1 MLRRLLATAFAVA
14 ALSAT
19 AAPAQTS
26 AQPPAFPVKP
36 VRIIVPLAPGGS
48 GDVLARI
55 MAEPLGT
62 LWGQPVVVENRPGAG
77 GNIGAE
83 VVARSPG
90 DGYTLL
96 LGTLGIHGA
105 SAIYPRLNYDPARE
119 LSPVTVLGDLPNVIV
134 VNPAVPA
141 RTLQELVA
149 LARRQPGQ
157 ISFGSAGN
165 GSSTHLAG
173 ELFMLTAGIQMSHIP
188 YRGSAPALNDLV
200 AGNIQVMF
208 ENLPTIPPLVQGNAV
223 RPLAVTSAFRAP
235 AMPDVPTVEEAGVP
249 GYVATAWLALSAP
262 ASVPEPLLERLNA
275 DARTALAMPAV
286 REKLATLG
294 ITPVGG
300 TLAES
305 RAFFASETEKWNR
318 VIQAAGIR
326 LN

>member
-1 MLRRLLATAFAVA
+1 MLHRIIAAAFAVA
-14 ALSAT
+14 LTALP
-19 AAPAQTS
+19 AAAQT
-26 AQPPAFPVKP
+26 PPAFPVKP
-36 VRIIVPLAPGGS
+36 VRIVVPLAPGGA
-48 GDVLARI
+48 GDVLARL
-55 MAEPLGT
+55 MAEHLGA
-62 LWGQPVVVENRPGAG
+62 LWSQPVVVENRPGAG

-83 VVARSPG
+83 HVARSPG

-105 SAIYPRLNYDPARE
+105 SAIYPRLNYDPAKE

-134 VNPAVPA
+134 VHPGVQAQ
-141 RTLQELVA
+141 TLQELVG
-149 LARRQPGQ
+149 LARRRPGE

-173 ELFMLTAGIQMSHIP
+173 ELFMLTAGIQMTHVP
-188 YRGSAPALNDLV
+188 YRGSAPALTDLV

-208 ENLPTIPPLVQGNAV
+208 ENLPTIPPLARANAL
-223 RPLAVTSAFRAP
+223 RPLAVTSPERAP
-235 AMPDVPTVEEAGVP
+235 AMPDVPTAQEAGVA

-275 DARTALAMPAV
+275 DARNVLGTAALRERLAA
-286 REKLATLG
+286 LG
-294 ITPVGG
+294 ITPVAG

-305 RAFFASETEKWNR
+305 RAFFASETVKWNR
-318 VIQAAGIR
+318 VIETAGIR

>member
-1 MLRRLLATAFAVA
+1 MLHRIIAAAFTVALTALPA
-14 ALSAT
+14 A
-19 AAPAQTS
+19 AQT
-26 AQPPAFPVKP
+26 PPAFPVKP
-36 VRIIVPLAPGGS
+36 VRIVVPLAPGGA
-48 GDVLARI
+48 GDVLARL
-55 MAEPLGT
+55 MAEHLGA
-62 LWGQPVVVENRPGAG
+62 LWSQPVVVENRPGAG

-83 VVARSPG
+83 YVARSPG

-105 SAIYPRLNYDPARE
+105 SAIYPRLNYDPAKE

-134 VNPAVPA
+134 VHPGVQAQ
-141 RTLQELVA
+141 TLRELVA
-149 LARRQPGQ
+149 LARRRPGE

-173 ELFMLTAGIQMSHIP
+173 ELFMLTAGIQMTHVP
-188 YRGSAPALNDLV
+188 YRGSAPALTDLV

-208 ENLPTIPPLVQGNAV
+208 ENLPTIPPLARANAL
-223 RPLAVTSAFRAP
+223 RPLAVTSPERAP
-235 AMPDVPTVEEAGVP
+235 AMPDVPTAREAGVA

-275 DARTALAMPAV
+275 DARNVLGTAALRERLAA
-286 REKLATLG
+286 LG
-294 ITPVGG
+294 ITPVAG

-305 RAFFASETEKWNR
+305 RAFFASETVKWNR
-318 VIQAAGIR
+318 VIETAGIR